1 MYKHKLKD
9 KNALILLLFPIENR
23 ASKNKKNQTI
33 FLLDHRGPSF
43 DCQDINPCYL
53 LQKVPRRVSP
63 VDQVD
68 WDDAKKERCNKYLKL
83 HKLNYTSSD
92 ESKLSENESKCDT
105 KRFVTKRLPWEG
117 PRSREIKYL
126 LDLVYRSFNSHVRS
140 FQMQGVVSERFSLRG
155 LSLQMTL
162 NGSLR
167 VV

>member
-1 MYKHKLKD
+1 MYKHKLKY

-33 FLLDHRGPSF
+33 FLLDHRGSSF

-63 VDQVD
+63 LDQVD

-117 PRSREIKYL
+117 AKIEGDQIPSWPRL
-126 LDLVYRSFNSHVRS
+126 QVFYRSFNSHVRN

-155 LSLQMTL
+155 LSRQMTL
-162 NGSLR
+162 NGP
-167 VV
+167 

>member
-1 MYKHKLKD
+1 MSRLLK
-9 KNALILLLFPIENR
+9 F
-23 ASKNKKNQTI
+23 S
-33 FLLDHRGPSF
+33 S
-43 DCQDINPCYL
+43 
-53 LQKVPRRVSP
+53 
-63 VDQVD
+63 

-92 ESKLSENESKCDT
+92 ESKLSESESKCDT

-126 LDLVYRSFNSHVRS
+126 LDLVYRSFNSHVRN

-162 NGSLR
+162 NGP
-167 VV
+167 